1 MCQALFLWGIKI
13 IEPGAMSK
21 LKSIFIDLGKD
32 MCSLYRFYIK
42 KSGSFFDLMNHFTS

>member
-1 MCQALFLWGIKI
+1 MYQTLFLWGIKI
-13 IEPGAMSK
+13 IESGAMSK

-42 KSGSFFDLMNHFTS
+42 NRDHFLI